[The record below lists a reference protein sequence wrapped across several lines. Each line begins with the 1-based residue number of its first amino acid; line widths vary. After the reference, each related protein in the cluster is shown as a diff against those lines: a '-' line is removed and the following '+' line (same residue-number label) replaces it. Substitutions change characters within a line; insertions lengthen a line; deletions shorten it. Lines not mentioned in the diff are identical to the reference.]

1 MGTAGTGERSAVV
14 VVGRSAASGEGGGG
28 ETSPDSRAAA
38 GDGVPGAE
46 DYAVALARVR
56 AALERH
62 AGEADGAD
70 SPGAHAASTE
80 SASTNSP
87 AAPSPEAGAAGA
99 QDGPLSWLVRTFG
112 LEPFERDVLMLC
124 AGMEL
129 DATFGPL
136 CASAQVDAGRAYP
149 TFGLALAVLPG
160 GSWHFLLPDAPLR
173 HWQLVRLEAGAGLTS
188 ARLTIDE
195 GILHRILGLACRE
208 PRLAGRVEP
217 VDRSLLGGELVP
229 SHRELALRL
238 GRTWQRTW
246 SRGEQPVVELCG
258 SDTRSKWAVAA
269 AACDRL
275 GVRLE
280 SVAAESLP
288 TAAGELDELIRLWQ
302 RQSLLSRSALL
313 LAADDLRPEDPHEVS
328 VRRLVDRLRSP
339 LIVSRD
345 RRLPP
350 RHRAVLSLDV
360 ERPAAEEQRQVW
372 LAALDAAGPLDGV
385 DPAEA
390 RSRVDALVDTFD
402 LSASDI
408 RSAGVEALGRLQG
421 VDESDEEGQAAGEA
435 ANQGGSA
442 PKPCPDL
449 SSALWETCRARVR
462 PALSDLAERIEAR
475 ATWEDLVL
483 PEDERRTL
491 THVVAHVRHR
501 GRVHREWGF
510 GSRSSRG
517 HGVAV
522 LFGGPSGTGKT
533 MAAEVLSDE
542 LGLDLYRI
550 DLSSVI
556 SKYIGETEKNLQRIF
571 DAAEAGGA
579 ILLFDEADALFGKR
593 SEVKDSH
600 DRYANIEVSYLLQ
613 RMESYRGLA
622 ILTTNL
628 PDALDPAFRRRLRF
642 IVHFPFPDVDQRREL
657 WRRVFPA
664 ELPTEGI
671 APEKLARL
679 NAAGGH
685 IRNIALHAAFL
696 AAATDRPVTMADLEA
711 AAHREFAKIGRPLS
725 EAETRGWA

>member
-1 MGTAGTGERSAVV
+1 VV
-14 VVGRSAASGEGGGG
+14 SKSAASTASEGGAEKGRAEKGRSGEGSSSEAPGGG
-28 ETSPDSRAAA
+28 EQAPGEAVS
-38 GDGVPGAE
+38 GAE
-46 DYAVALARVR
+46 DYAVVLARVR
-56 AALERH
+56 AALEHH
-62 AGEADGAD
+62 AGEAEGA
-70 SPGAHAASTE
+70 A
-80 SASTNSP
+80 P
-87 AAPSPEAGAAGA
+87 AAAAPLSAADPEADAAQPG
-99 QDGPLSWLVRTFG
+99 DGPLSRLVRIFG
-112 LEPFERDVLMLC
+112 LDPFERDVLMMC

-160 GSWHFLLPDAPLR
+160 GSWRSLLPDAPLR

-195 GILHRILGLACRE
+195 GILHRILGLASRE

-229 SHRELALRL
+229 SHHELALRL

-246 SRGEQPVVELCG
+246 AGGELPVVELCG
-258 SDTRSKWAVAA
+258 TDTRSKWAVAA
-269 AACDRL
+269 AACDLL
-275 GVRLE
+275 GVGLE

-302 RQSLLSRSALL
+302 RQALLSRSALL
-313 LAADDLRPEDPHEVS
+313 VAADDLRPDDAHEVS

-372 LAALDAAGPLDGV
+372 RAALDAAGAADDLAADDGDV
-385 DPAEA
+385 AAA
-390 RSRVDALVDTFD
+390 RARIDALVDTFD

-408 RSAGVEALGRLQG
+408 RSAGVEALGRLRG
-421 VDESDEEGQAAGEA
+421 DGEA
-435 ANQGGSA
+435 AAAPAPAEAPTPSSTPSSA
-442 PKPCPDL
+442 PPADL
-449 SSALWETCRARVR
+449 SAALWETCRARVR
-462 PALSDLAERIEAR
+462 PSLSDLAERIEAR
-475 ATWEDLVL
+475 ATWRDLVL

-491 THVVAHVRHR
+491 TQVVAHIRRR
-501 GRVHREWGF
+501 GRVYREWGF

-517 HGVAV
+517 NGVAV

-642 IVHFPFPDVDQRREL
+642 IVHFPFPDVEQRREL
-657 WRRVFPA
+657 WRRVFPE
-664 ELPTEGI
+664 ELPTEGV

-696 AAATDRPVTMADLEA
+696 AAADDRPVTMGDLEA